1 MSLHPQYARPRNAEQ
16 AVELLSCLGAGAVV
30 IAGGHELM
38 PHVNYGKLT
47 PTVYVDIGALP
58 ELKGIR
64 EAGGVVSIGALT
76 VHRELQKDALV
87 QKELP
92 LLSYA
97 AGRIGGGW
105 QVHNRGTVGGNI
117 VAMHPLYDI
126 IPPLLA
132 LDAEVEI
139 LATGGARR
147 TPLATVIAETSHGLG
162 SRALIV
168 RVLLRAI
175 SQGAGWAYEKLKVT
189 EGAYGSANAAA
200 VATMDGG
207 KLSAARLVIGAVSER
222 PIDAN
227 AALKGLLGRPFDD
240 RAAQDLETAC
250 AALVAQPMNDQQG
263 HARWRQA
270 MAGVVARRALSAAV
284 ARATAH

>member
-1 MSLHPQYARPRNAEQ
+1 M
-16 AVELLSCLGAGAVV
+16 
-30 IAGGHELM
+30 
-38 PHVNYGKLT
+38 
-47 PTVYVDIGALP
+47 
-58 ELKGIR
+58 
-64 EAGGVVSIGALT
+64 
-76 VHRELQKDALV
+76 
-87 QKELP
+87 
-92 LLSYA
+92 
-97 AGRIGGGW
+97 
-105 QVHNRGTVGGNI
+105 
-117 VAMHPLYDI
+117 
-126 IPPLLA
+126 
-132 LDAEVEI
+132 
-139 LATGGARR
+139 
-147 TPLATVIAETSHGLG
+147 
-162 SRALIV
+162 